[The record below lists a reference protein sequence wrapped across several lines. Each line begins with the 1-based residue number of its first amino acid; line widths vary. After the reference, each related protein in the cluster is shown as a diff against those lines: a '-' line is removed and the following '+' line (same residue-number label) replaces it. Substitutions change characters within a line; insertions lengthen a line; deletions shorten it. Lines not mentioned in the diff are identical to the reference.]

1 MKFKIILS
9 VYLSLVLAVSVAHAQ
24 GSQEYAKFDQSTR
37 TWELHFQ
44 QQSGEDGSDTDWQ
57 TFRYEVRNDIMPAI
71 RSVILRQGNDLA
83 YRYLISNHR
92 SARQVINYLYT
103 WTSITPLLPE
113 KSSPPVAEL
122 NSNPQAMLAWQLQ
135 LKERRAEKRATQD
148 ASLSQ
153 PTGWRR
159 AMSFDP
165 NETGFGWFP
174 TMTPYGPGVP
184 PGHRVGGFEIRR
196 PELPGA
202 TYAKMQ
208 GRVEEPGLPTGYKP
222 GGPVEQAIREII
234 STDQVYVPI
243 LAPAIT
249 LPMPYSTAEHARR
262 LRAHAQTWL
271 GDATHSPMVSMLVLG
286 NLGRQFDTLIPAL
299 ERGNKAAAR
308 AAVTE
313 MLREVFSHNP
323 GLNPLKLS
331 EDEENQAA
339 GALPQRA
346 ASRTGMQQVPRNMPL
361 TIDRVAARALAFNL
375 QYLLTRME
383 SGR

>member
-1 MKFKIILS
+1 MKFNITHWAAIGLG
-9 VYLSLVLAVSVAHAQ
+9 LAVFTTQAQ
-24 GSQEYAKFDQSTR
+24 TGPEYAKFDPATR

-44 QQSGEDGSDTDWQ
+44 QQSAEDDAVADWQ
-57 TFRYEVRNDIMPAI
+57 TFRYEVRGDIQPSI
-71 RSVILRQGNDLA
+71 RSVISPQGGEFS
-83 YRYLISNHR
+83 YRYRVSNHR
-92 SARQVINYLYT
+92 SARQLINYFYT
-103 WTSITPLLPE
+103 WTAILPL
-113 KSSPPVAEL
+113 PPRKPPPPAAEL
-122 NSNPQAMLAWQLQ
+122 NANPQTMRAWQLQ
-135 LKERRAEKRATQD
+135 GDERRATQRATQN
-148 ASLSQ
+148 AALSE
-153 PTGWRR
+153 PAGWRR
-159 AMSFDP
+159 AMSFDADV
-165 NETGFGWFP
+165 TGYGWFP
-174 TMTPYGPGVP
+174 TIEPYGPGVP
-184 PGHRVGGFEIRR
+184 PGQSAGGFEIRR